1 MQSENI
7 NELAAALVLAQ
18 AEFSAV
24 PKGGDNPF
32 FKSKYVKLSD
42 AMSTAGPI
50 LAKHG
55 LAVTQFQ
62 SEGDTLTTYLL
73 HSSGQ
78 FIAHRADLHLVKDD
92 PQSAGSATTYARR
105 YGYMSC
111 LGLVAD
117 DDDDGNAATP
127 RGFQSQSVGGGGTSP
142 QAQQVAS
149 AQVTNSDDPRID
161 AILRAA
167 QEGDNPFLTDL
178 ASKFIQYGKLSDKQ
192 IEAGFKTAS
201 KMISTPRSAPVREEI
216 PFEPVGGFDEDE
228 RF

>member
-78 FIAHRADLHLVKDD
+78 FIAHRAELHLVKED

-127 RGFQSQSVGGGGTSP
+127 RGFTGTP
-142 QAQQVAS
+142 QVQRH
-149 AQVTNSDDPRID
+149 TPEGINGTITTEDPRID